1 MPGEDK
7 KMWPTPNQRDTR
19 RGCHQKQLA
28 TEVDKYEP
36 KMWPTPTHSDAKT
49 HEKDYVRFDS
59 LTAEINRQRDK
70 MWPTPDS
77 SQRGTR
83 AADLVKNK
91 STVKRRDSGQER
103 GIDLQTAV
111 KMWPTPQERDFRSP
125 KRVNSKTNYYQL
137 NEEIK
142 ESNGVQGQLNPDW
155 VEWLMG
161 WPIGWTSLEPLKELI
176 WLDWEIDPADI
187 DEPVN
192 YPTPRSNE
200 GWQGEGAT
208 RAYREAGFV
217 QPTWRYTPDG
227 EVVRSK
233 RGTFDTS
240 LTTAVRARDGRNI
253 GPIPRI
259 ATNIPDRVNR
269 LKAIGNGQ
277 VPLCAATAWRILSG
291 NETT

>member
-1 MPGEDK
+1 MTKDGEIGGNQIDLRRVVK
-7 KMWPTPNQRDTR
+7 RKGGLWPTPNS
-19 RGCHQKQLA
+19 
-28 TEVDKYEP
+28 
-36 KMWPTPTHSDAKT
+36 SDAFSPNWRTGHDQKKGYLRTKVLT
-49 HEKDYVRFDS
+49 HGRKGG
-59 LTAEINRQRDK
+59 L
-70 MWPTPDS
+70 WPTPDS

-233 RGTFDTS
+233 RRTFDTS